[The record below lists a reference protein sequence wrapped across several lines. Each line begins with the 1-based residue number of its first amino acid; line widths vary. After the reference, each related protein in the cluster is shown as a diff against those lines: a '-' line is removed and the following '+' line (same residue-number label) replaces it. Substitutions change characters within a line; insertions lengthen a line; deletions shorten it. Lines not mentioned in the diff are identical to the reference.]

1 LKSFIFLTNKIHPMK
16 NSFLANKF
24 LVKGIDKNTEVIFIN
39 DQKNNFSFET
49 LFNKLSPKTQP
60 TNEK

>member
-1 LKSFIFLTNKIHPMK
+1 MK